1 MSGKTLSS
9 SQFEPVGPVRL
20 HVENGRGTVRVTARQ
35 TTEASVDVAGA
46 DADDVRVELEG
57 EDLYVV
63 APQHR
68 GGLLGG
74 DRRLD
79 LDITVPLCSEL
90 SAKLGSADLVCEG
103 ELAATSVRSG
113 SGDVHLE
120 RLAGPAMLETGSG
133 DVHVDHAE
141 EALRVKSGSGDVHVG
156 HGAREVAVSTGSG
169 DVEIGECHGATS
181 VKTGSGDLTVGRA
194 HADVRLSTGSG
205 DLAVGVMSA
214 GRVQLTGASGNLRV
228 GIPAGVPVWTDV
240 STISGRI
247 TSTLEGA
254 GRPEPGADHV
264 EVRAKS
270 VSGDIELR
278 QL

>member
-1 MSGKTLSS
+1 MSGKTLST

-20 HVENGRGTVRVTARQ
+20 HLENGRGTVHVTARR
-35 TTEASVDVAGA
+35 TTGASVDVTGA

-57 EDLYVV
+57 DDLYVI

-68 GGLLGG
+68 GALRG

-79 LDITVPLCSEL
+79 IDVTVPLRSAL
-90 SAKLGSADLVCEG
+90 TAKLGSADLVTEG

-113 SGDVHLE
+113 SGDVRLE
-120 RLAGPAMLETGSG
+120 HLAGPAMVETGSG

-141 EALRVKSGSGDVHVG
+141 EALRIKSGSGDVHVG
-156 HGAREVAVSTGSG
+156 HGAGEVSVSTGSG
-169 DVEIGECHGATS
+169 DVEVGECHGATS
-181 VKTGSGDLTVGRA
+181 VKTGSGDLRVGRA
-194 HADVRLSTGSG
+194 HADVGLSTGSG
-205 DLAVGVMSA
+205 DLAVGSMSA
-214 GRVQLTGASGNLRV
+214 GRVQLKGASGNLRV
-228 GIPAGVPVWTDV
+228 GIPAGIPVWTDV

-247 TSTLEGA
+247 VSTLEGA

-264 EVRAKS
+264 EVRATT